1 MVTVMVMT
9 ATDAAAAA
17 ADVNHFKQKL
27 LFGHFSIKKAEPH
40 FYKLKPKRS
49 NRIFASLVLV

>member
-17 ADVNHFKQKL
+17 AAVNHFKQKL
-27 LFGHFSIKKAEPH
+27 LFGHFSIKKSRAT
-40 FYKLKPKRS
+40 
-49 NRIFASLVLV
+49 SLQTKTEKEATESLRL

>member
-40 FYKLKPKRS
+40 F
-49 NRIFASLVLV
+49 